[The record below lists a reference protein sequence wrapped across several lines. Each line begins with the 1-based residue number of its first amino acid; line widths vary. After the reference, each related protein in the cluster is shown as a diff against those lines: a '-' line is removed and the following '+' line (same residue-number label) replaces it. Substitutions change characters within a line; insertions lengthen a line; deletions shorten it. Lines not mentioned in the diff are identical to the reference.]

1 MIQDCQEIRQSLGA
15 WLDRELGA
23 SDAADVQLHL
33 QSCASCAAEKAR
45 LERIDS
51 SLKSM
56 LEKEASQVAFEPFW
70 AGVRQR
76 IAEER
81 PWHDRIIDWARG
93 FLTPPRLAWAVP
105 AVIILLL
112 GIFSL
117 EKFFPG
123 WPPVF
128 GQTNLAAVEHIDG
141 HGFNVALLREAKT
154 KTTVIWLFE
163 NQESEDETSAEPAS
177 SEQAF

>member
-1 MIQDCQEIRQSLGA
+1 MTRDCEEIRKSLGA

-23 SDAADVQLHL
+23 SDAADFELHL

-45 LERIDS
+45 LERIES

-56 LEKEASQVAFEPFW
+56 LVMEASHVAFEPFW
-70 AGVRQR
+70 AGVRRR
-76 IAEER
+76 IAER
-81 PWHDRIIDWARG
+81 GSWRARAADWARAV
-93 FLTPPRLAWAVP
+93 FAPPRLAWAVP
-105 AVIILLL
+105 AVILVLL

-117 EKFFPG
+117 VRFLPDI
-123 WPPVF
+123 
-128 GQTNLAAVEHIDG
+128 GQTNLAAVESIDG

-163 NQESEDETSAEPAS
+163 NQESENETAADPVS